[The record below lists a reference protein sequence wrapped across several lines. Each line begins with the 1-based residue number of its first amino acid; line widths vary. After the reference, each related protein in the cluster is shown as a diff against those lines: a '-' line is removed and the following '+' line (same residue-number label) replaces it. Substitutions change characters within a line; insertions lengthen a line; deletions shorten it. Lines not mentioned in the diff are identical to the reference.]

1 MGKDEEGYAMAAA
14 DSFLLSAD
22 NAHAVHPNYTEKADP
37 TNRPYLNK
45 GIVLKYNAAQ
55 KYTTDAW
62 SGAVVQY
69 LCRKEEIPYQIYYNR
84 SDVPGGSTLGN
95 ILTGQVSM
103 RSADIG
109 MPQLSMPSSYE
120 TAGIQDLDAMIRL
133 MTAFYRTGKEVEL

>member
-109 MPQLSMPSSYE
+109 MPP
-120 TAGIQDLDAMIRL
+120 
-133 MTAFYRTGKEVEL
+133 AFHAFFL